1 MQQRFLNGIRYI
13 PTLPNILAKILA
25 LLNDPRSSAR
35 QLEEI
40 ITHDQALST
49 KVLTIANS
57 AYYGFRH
64 EILTVRRAVVA
75 LGYEEIRNIC
85 LGASLM
91 GFLHPSTFRDRQQA
105 ELLWLHSLAAAEGAR
120 LVAESVS
127 FDLEPEVAF
136 TAGLIHDLG
145 KVVLAAFFP
154 EEIDAV
160 LELMEAQGLSFRQAE
175 QAQGVE
181 HTEVGQAL
189 CQKWDLP
196 PQLVEA
202 VGKHHDPRAT
212 LGFPQLTAVVHV
224 ADFLARQGVMG
235 HSINPDPPQ
244 VQVKALE
251 LLEVEERSLERWHQ
265 ELMSR
270 REAVI
275 ALWQTLLRE

>member
-40 ITHDQALST
+40 ITYDQALST

-91 GFLHPSTFRDRQQA
+91 GFLHPSTFRDGQQA
-105 ELLWLHSLAAAEGAR
+105 ELLWLHSLAVAEGAR
-120 LVAESVS
+120 LLAEAVS
-127 FDLEPEVAF
+127 QDMEPEVAF

-145 KVVLAAFFP
+145 KVILAAFFP

-160 LELMEAQGLSFRQAE
+160 LELMESQNLSFRQAE
-175 QAQGVE
+175 TALGVE
-181 HTEVGQAL
+181 HTAVGQAL

-202 VGKHHDPRAT
+202 VGKHHELSSELEFPR
-212 LGFPQLTAVVHV
+212 LTAAVHV
-224 ADFLARQGVMG
+224 ADFLARQAVMG

-244 VQVKALE
+244 VQVAALPLLDADEEALE
-251 LLEVEERSLERWHQ
+251 SWQRQLS
-265 ELMSR
+265 SR

-275 ALWQTLLRE
+275 ALWQTLLQE